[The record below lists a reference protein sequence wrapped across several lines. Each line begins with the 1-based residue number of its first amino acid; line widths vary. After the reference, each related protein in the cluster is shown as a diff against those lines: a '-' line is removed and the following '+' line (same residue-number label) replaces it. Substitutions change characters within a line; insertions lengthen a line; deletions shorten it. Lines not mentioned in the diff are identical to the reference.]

1 MSSLE
6 NAVEAI
12 KQANYLIVTSGAGL
26 GVDSGLPDFR
36 GSEGFWKSYPPIAK
50 KGLTFPET
58 SNPRWFHKDPKFAWG
73 FYGHRYHLYKDT
85 YPHQGFHIL
94 KKWCEG
100 MSLGYSIFTSNVDG
114 HFQKAGF
121 PEERIQECH
130 GSINYLQCVDDYKC
144 SGSIWPAGDLR
155 VKVDENFQ
163 AKDPLPKCI
172 HCSGLARPNILM
184 FDDYT
189 WVPHRTENQEK
200 NFEQDLG
207 RVLSEA
213 HKVVIIEIGAGEA
226 VPTVREFGQELL
238 DKVSNSVLIRV
249 NPRDPTGSHERL
261 IKLPMKGL
269 QALEEI
275 DCLLNNK
282 WPE

>member
-1 MSSLE
+1 MKSYLKK
-6 NAVEAI
+6 AAQAI

-189 WVPHRTENQEK
+189 WVPHRTEKQHED
-200 NFEQDLG
+200 FQDDIKQFL
-207 RVLSEA
+207 RNRN
-213 HKVVIIEIGAGEA
+213 HKLVIVEIGAGDA
-226 VPTVREFGQELL
+226 VPTVRQFGENFLYRER
-238 DKVSNSVLIRV
+238 NSLMVRI
-249 NPRDPTGSHERL
+249 NPRDATGSHERL
-261 IKLPMKGL
+261 IKVPMG
-269 QALEEI
+269 ALEALSEI
-275 DCLLNNK
+275 DKLNN
-282 WPE
+282 E